1 MIIML
6 RLLQIQTIA
15 VAMQMSRKTLLH
27 VVDIC
32 AAKITRI
39 LPPVG
44 ERMGTWGLCANGS
57 VDAGL
62 WLDYLQ
68 PTLAA
73 SR

>member
-1 MIIML
+1 MADSSSDDDNYV
-6 RLLQIQTIA
+6 TVVANPKIA
-15 VAMQMSRKTLLH
+15 VAMQMSRETLLH

-62 WLDYLQ
+62 
-68 PTLAA
+68 
-73 SR
+73 